1 MQRTIVLA
9 SQSAFRSV
17 SLGRAGAFGGSL
29 QLAPLPSA
37 GPSRLFSSTPIS
49 LKKSKLTPAKPSKG
63 KVRAEDDPSETDVD
77 TEGVLAKTREKMEK
91 AVSWAKGLVYD
102 GVERGRGKVSPGQ
115 LSGLRE
121 YSDS

>member
-1 MQRTIVLA
+1 MQRTIVRA
-9 SQSAFRSV
+9 SQSAFRSANI
-17 SLGRAGAFGGSL
+17 GRKGAFGGSL
-29 QLAPLPSA
+29 HLTPLPSA

-49 LKKSKLTPAKPSKG
+49 LKKAKLAPAKPSKG

-77 TEGVLAKTREKMEK
+77 TEGVLTKTREKMEK

-115 LSGLRE
+115 FTAGGN
-121 YSDS
+121 